1 MQVQGQGHPPDSF
14 LACGGGHHQ
23 GQWDPSRTRRV
34 QMPAIGVDEM
44 LNLEWRGPDN
54 ERTKGNPQAGHVYP
68 QMVPAQHVPPQQ
80 TMDKLALNIE
90 QIRDSIRDLE
100 QERSSTNTASDPLLL
115 VSDALLS
122 LTKGQ
127 KRARES
133 EENKPVND
141 KKKERMQRNRQS
153 AHESRERKRVYTEQ
167 LEGEVKKLSE
177 KNSEF
182 KITIEEMKKTLRA
195 LEVEKHEL
203 TRT

>member
-54 ERTKGNPQAGHVYP
+54 ERTK
-68 QMVPAQHVPPQQ
+68 AQHVPPQQ